1 MTESK
6 SKLASVP
13 SLDPFDPEALRL
25 TQDFSGIVGVK
36 KELTTVRLKRPG
48 KQTWFRTHPSP
59 EYRISPLAT
68 IQLKEDGECYVVAP
82 PLVPELTNE
91 ITSVTL
97 YTVID
102 RYGVVSLWPVPL
114 PPPDGRDNDWWL
126 SAREAAERAMT
137 SWTRIVS
144 NRQLGAYEYFRAPPG
159 IPEPEW
165 PKDKSLRDLLKV
177 ALGPGYLVDSLEHP
191 LVKRLRGMA

>member
-1 MTESK
+1 MNELK
-6 SKLASVP
+6 SKLALAP

-48 KQTWFRTHPSP
+48 KQTWFRCHPSP

-68 IQLKEDGECYVVAP
+68 IQLKDEGECYVVAP
-82 PLVPELTNE
+82 VLVPELSNE
-91 ITSVTL
+91 IVFVTL

-102 RYGVVSLWPVPL
+102 RHSVVSLWPIPL
-114 PPPDGRDNDWWL
+114 PPPDGKDNEWWL

-144 NRQLGAYEYFRAPPG
+144 NRQLGAYELFTAPPG

-165 PKDKSLRDLLKV
+165 PEDKSLRDLLKV

-191 LVKRLRGMA
+191 LVKRLRGLA